1 MNSLGDACNEIKREY
16 DMCFQTWFTENFL
29 KGDTNDSM
37 CAPLFKVYQQCVKK
51 SMKEQNIELK
61 DIEINHL
68 GTENE
73 KKSPS

>member
-1 MNSLGDACNEIKREY
+1 MEACQELKKNY
-16 DMCFQTWFTENFL
+16 DECFNNWFTERFM
-29 KGDTNDSM
+29 KGHTDDSI
-37 CAPLFKVYQQCVKK
+37 CAPLLKVYKECVQK